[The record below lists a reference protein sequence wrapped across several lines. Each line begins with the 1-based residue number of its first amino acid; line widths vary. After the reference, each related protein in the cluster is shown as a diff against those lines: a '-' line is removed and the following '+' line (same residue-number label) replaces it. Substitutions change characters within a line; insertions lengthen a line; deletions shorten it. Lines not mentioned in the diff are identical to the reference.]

1 MPEENV
7 EVVRRLIEANQSGDL
22 EAAAQ
27 AMEALTHPEGAE
39 YTRVTAALEP
49 YTYRGRGWARQ
60 YLADLAD
67 VWGTWSSEAEDV
79 LEVAP
84 DTVLATIRFSSTGKE
99 SGAPIE
105 VPLGFVATLLDGKVL
120 RAQTYS
126 SRGEALKAAGLSE

>member
-1 MPEENV
+1 MSEKNI

-27 AMEALTHPEGAE
+27 AMDALSHPESE

-49 YTYRGRGWARQ
+49 HTYRGSASARQ

-67 VWGTWSSEAEDV
+67 VWGAWSSEGEEV
-79 LEVAP
+79 VEVAS
-84 DTVLATIRFSSTGKE
+84 DTVVATVRFSATGKE

-105 VPLGFVATLLDGKVL
+105 VKLGFVVTLRDGKVL
-120 RAQTYS
+120 RAQTYP
-126 SRGEALKAAGLSE
+126 SREDALKAAGLSE